1 MWSCESLS
9 VGASRLDDTLKS
21 HLLLN
26 SPSAPNGLQAC
37 WQNRPAAAGSRGQQ
51 LSTPAHR
58 PELLLSTPTVL
69 VLPRERTLGLQRD
82 KSCLTMRRRRSFHPL
97 EHAAEPAGPFPAL
110 EVRCQGSVA
119 DCSHTAATPRDLQG
133 PRGYQCSQFQPV
145 PHWEHP
151 SCSPFAS
158 EQDLLCPRALQRHAT
173 VPAAREDAEGGDEE
187 SHPLLRPSPSSQALP
202 RGRACSSSAAPLA
215 ASCLSQISSG
225 CPPAAPPPHCAHR
238 GRAAAGPGRA
248 GTLLWDPV
256 GGPWWDAF
264 AFPPGGW
271 IPSHQSHGIRIN
283 DCCSDPRPCN
293 AFLLR

>member
-1 MWSCESLS
+1 MGFRRAGRTALQQQ
-9 VGASRLDDTLKS
+9 GAGGSS
-21 HLLLN
+21 
-26 SPSAPNGLQAC
+26 SAPLGIA
-37 WQNRPAAAGSRGQQ
+37 RR
-51 LSTPAHR
+51 
-58 PELLLSTPTVL
+58 LLSTPTVL

-158 EQDLLCPRALQRHAT
+158 EQALLCPRALQRHAT

-187 SHPLLRPSPSSQALP
+187 SHPLLHPSPSSSPGEGVQLLSSSFGSILPLPNLLRVSPCSPPTTLCPPWPCRSWPWPGWDAALGSRWWPVVGRLRLPPGRMDSFSPKPWHQNKRLLLGSQALQCLP
-202 RGRACSSSAAPLA
+202 SALTRSSTSKYTLEPDFLAPIFI
-215 ASCLSQISSG
+215 CLWIS
-225 CPPAAPPPHCAHR
+225 
-238 GRAAAGPGRA
+238 
-248 GTLLWDPV
+248 
-256 GGPWWDAF
+256 
-264 AFPPGGW
+264 
-271 IPSHQSHGIRIN
+271 
-283 DCCSDPRPCN
+283 
-293 AFLLR
+293 